1 MLRLSRFSQE
11 IDDAVARVQTGDL
24 RGALAAL
31 EQPCKRTASDPTS
44 EAYWRFHLVLLQVL
58 GYLGEAPKCEALLDG
73 ELAADPPTP
82 ELAVAL
88 HILRGAS
95 YCRRTRYKES
105 KELLHRA
112 LELARQ
118 LGVKALEA
126 EAHVRCGQLC
136 QALGQHEESEAH
148 FLAAS
153 EIGRT
158 LGDRYLEA
166 IAAVGQG
173 KNIMHSGRYAEATEH
188 FREAQR
194 TLNELGER
202 LLGTMLH
209 GQIAWGYIN
218 QGNYDAALETLLLAE
233 PALREAGVKQ
243 SHAICL
249 ADMGYIHMQRG
260 EHAKAVSHYQQALE
274 TDKICCSPVLY
285 RKWSNNIAAAYEKMG
300 DSANHKK
307 HAEAAKR
314 HDADM
319 AERRAEAASSDKTVG
334 GAGVSS

>member
-1 MLRLSRFSQE
+1 MLRLSHFSQE
-11 IDDAVARVQTGDL
+11 IDDAVARVQSGDL
-24 RGALAAL
+24 RGALATL
-31 EQPCKRTASDPTS
+31 EQCCQRTGADLTS
-44 EAYWRFHLVLLQVL
+44 EAYWRYHLVRLQVL
-58 GYLGEAPKCEALLDG
+58 GYLGHAAQCEALLDT

-112 LELARQ
+112 LELASQ
-118 LGVKALEA
+118 LGLKALEA

-136 QALGQHEESEAH
+136 QGLEQHEESEAH

-153 EIGRT
+153 EIARS

-166 IAAVGQG
+166 IAAAGQG
-173 KNIMHSGRYAEATEH
+173 KNIMRSGSFVEATEH
-188 FREAQR
+188 FRKVQQ

-202 LLGTMLH
+202 LLADMLH
-209 GQIAWGYIN
+209 GQVAWGYIN

-233 PALREAGVKQ
+233 PALRDAGVKQ

-260 EHAKAVSHYQQALE
+260 EHSKAVSYYQQALD
-274 TDKICCSPVLY
+274 TDKICCNPVLF
-285 RKWSNNIAAAYEKMG
+285 RKWSNNIAAAYAKMG
-300 DSANHKK
+300 DTANQQK
-307 HAEAAKR
+307 HSEAVAR
-314 HDADM
+314 HDASM
-319 AERRAEAASSDKTVG
+319 AQRRAEIG
-334 GAGVSS
+334 